1 MADKIL
7 ALLKLELF
15 NTPEDEITFESF
27 TRFSLLLFRT
37 LWFNFKPLQSDAS
50 LKEKFKFHAKVNY
63 NRVCLFCFVIDS
75 LFIMVHAFIDADNF
89 ESATIALTNSL
100 FAVLI
105 CLKGF
110 VTLIRKDD
118 IWNIFRDLRSLQ
130 ERRVGLNQ
138 KYGIKKFLDEYH
150 FYMKIY
156 TIPNA
161 AVLLPIVFSG
171 YLYLRF
177 GTMQMIATD
186 WFPIAFYHHNVFP
199 FALLFVEWT
208 CFNIVA
214 MLLSTDSMTCALI
227 TVIVTEFHV
236 FEVDLMDIKSVPKP
250 ERVKQIRE
258 LTDRH
263 NKLLDLCDKI
273 QEIYSLTFFFTIFI
287 SSLIICSALF
297 QLAFVDNSSLDN
309 LFYVSYMCLIGGQTL
324 LQCLYGQKLI
334 DASESVANGV
344 YDCGWEDF
352 SDNTFTKQLVLMI
365 LRGQKAKRFT
375 ALSFASICL
384 ESFTKVK
391 FINIFSTSLT
401 FSFYSLRYSLQALH
415 TFLYSE
421 ILILK
426 ISKCFIWN

>member
-7 ALLKLELF
+7 ALLKLEVF
-15 NTPEDEITFESF
+15 NTSEDEITFESF

-50 LKEKFKFHAKVNY
+50 LKEKFKYHAKVNY
-63 NRVCLFCFVIDS
+63 NRVCLFGFLIDG
-75 LFIMVHAFIDADNF
+75 LFIMAYAIINANDF
-89 ESATIALTNSL
+89 ESASIALTNSL
-100 FAVLI
+100 FVALI

-110 VTLIRKDD
+110 VTLFHKDD
-118 IWNIFRDLRSLQ
+118 IWNIFHEFRSLQ

-138 KYGIKKFLDEYH
+138 KYEIKKFLDEYH

-156 TIPNA
+156 TIPHM
-161 AVLLPIVFSG
+161 AVLLPVVSSI
-171 YLYLRF
+171 YLYLVH
-177 GTMQMIATD
+177 GTMDLGIPY
-186 WFPIAFYHHNVFP
+186 WFPIDIYRHEVFP
-199 FALLFVEWT
+199 FALLFVEWVA
-208 CFNIVA
+208 FNITI
-214 MLLSTDSMTCALI
+214 MLLSTDSMTYAII
-227 TVIVTEFHV
+227 TVIVSEFHV
-236 FEVDLMDIKSVPKP
+236 LKVDLMDIKFAPKH
-250 ERVKQIRE
+250 ERAKQFQD

-273 QEIYSLTFFFTIFI
+273 QEIYSLTFLFTIFI

-297 QLAFVDNSSLDN
+297 QLAVVAINSYN
-309 LFYVSYMCLIGGQTL
+309 IAFYVPYMCLIGGQTL

-352 SDNTFTKQLVLMI
+352 SDNTFTKQLGLMI

-391 FINIFSTSLT
+391 FINIFLSLLN
-401 FSFYSLRYSLQALH
+401 FSFYSLRYSLQAPH
-415 TFLYSE
+415 TFPYSE
-421 ILILK
+421 ILIQNF
-426 ISKCFIWN
+426 SN